1 MHVPTESDCMSSKGW
16 TCVVEVVSHT
26 PGKYVPNCDY
36 WPLSKSDRQ
45 VGSRLYGIVAVGP
58 MPESFKERPSC
69 LSLFSK
75 WIMTTPRQFET
86 SKLRIRP
93 HQSIFRNGWSLAVNN
108 EWQTHS
114 KIFCQQGSE
123 SYKYEVSTFIRF
135 SENHYQLNLS
145 SSNLLTTLLS
155 HRHAR

>member
-1 MHVPTESDCMSSKGW
+1 MPIIIF
-16 TCVVEVVSHT
+16 
-26 PGKYVPNCDY
+26 
-36 WPLSKSDRQ
+36 
-45 VGSRLYGIVAVGP
+45 IV
-58 MPESFKERPSC
+58 
-69 LSLFSK
+69 FSK
-75 WIMTTPRQFET
+75 WIMTTPRQFEN

-93 HQSIFRNGWSLAVNN
+93 HQSTFRNRWSLAVNN

-114 KIFCQQGSE
+114 KIFCHQGSE
-123 SYKYEVSTFIRF
+123 SYKYQVSTFIRF